1 MKTLVILIGNSR
13 GTDVAWK
20 SLLNHVLDPLEAD
33 LALVFGS
40 NEKTNILYERA
51 KYIKLVDE
59 YDDWGTAIDYIMDQ
73 SNIQPFDWKSTLIRD
88 KTNGLWG
95 GILFDNNKLAGSG
108 AIIFILRY
116 FVIQLINEHNLL
128 DKYDR
133 FIVSRSDHYYM
144 FTDYLNYDNNLIWI
158 PKGEDYGGI
167 TDRHIICSKKHI
179 IDILN
184 IFPWIL
190 HNRICTG
197 DNPES
202 TLKHYFKSINKLN
215 LIKRF
220 DRNMFTIRSDTD
232 QTRWGRNG
240 IYLPD
245 LGVYTK
251 YTQEYHAT
259 IKNHGNKMI

>member
-13 GTDVAWK
+13 GTEVAWK

-33 LALVFGS
+33 LALVFGN

-51 KYIKLVDE
+51 KYIKLIDE
-59 YDDWGTAIDYIMDQ
+59 YDDWSTAIDYIMDQ
-73 SNIQPFDWKSTLIRD
+73 SNIQPFDWKSTLIRN
-88 KTNGLWG
+88 KISGLWG
-95 GILFDNNKLAGSG
+95 GIRCDNQMLAGSG

-116 FVIQLINEHNLL
+116 FVIQMINEHNLL

-144 FTDYLNYDNNLIWI
+144 FTDYLNYDNELIWI
-158 PKGEDYGGI
+158 PNGEDCGGI
-167 TDRHIICSKKHI
+167 TDRHIICSNKHI

-184 IFPWIL
+184 IMPWIL
-190 HNRICTG
+190 QNRIVKSG
-197 DNPES
+197 NPES
-202 TLKHYFKSINKLN
+202 VLKHYFKSINTLH
-215 LIKRF
+215 LINRF
-220 DRNMFTIRSDTD
+220 DRNMFTVRCDTD
-232 QTRWGRNG
+232 QTRWGQNG

-251 YTQEYHAT
+251 YTKEYHDT
-259 IKNHGNKMI
+259 IKNYGNKMI